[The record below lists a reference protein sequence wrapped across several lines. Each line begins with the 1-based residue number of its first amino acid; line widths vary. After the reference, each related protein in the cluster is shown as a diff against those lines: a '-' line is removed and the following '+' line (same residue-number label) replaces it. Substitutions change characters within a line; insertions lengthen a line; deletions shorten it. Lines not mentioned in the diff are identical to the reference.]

1 MPAPRTDFKG
11 ETIGRGWRLP
21 IEHISRYPHRVMRPW
36 IFAFLIVLGCGDDEM
51 VGTGSATTSGSGG
64 QGGAGGS
71 TPVFRIASPSN
82 GSNVYGSANVVVEV
96 SGMTLGAVEFE
107 HQEVICEDSTPLYS
121 CLVDL
126 SLEEDGSTP
135 ELVAKGMVDGAE
147 VARDAITLT
156 KVAPEAAICESMEP
170 LADCLG
176 ALEDQGLAAS
186 NMGDFYDN
194 LDGDHTALNVAN
206 HPDVTYLHTAYGTQS
221 IGMVAEHQNPA
232 DALIGNASLCSS
244 LGADCAGQLRW
255 LISIGRAETL
265 SQLYLENKFFWFP
278 EHLDHDDVD
287 KAHYMVPFTN
297 NSQGSAGSEME
308 EVEKFLW
315 AMAALPPETKATAI
329 AAGTLM
335 PAVQMIFRRTRVAS
349 DSEYLSGKAHANA
362 YDDYDNA
369 LAMVQMAHF
378 LEPAQVPAVAMLTVV
393 EESWDMATEVVFTT
407 PLSIARQWSG
417 DTTRPRRIVVEAAA
431 SGASADAV
439 LSYHWRVL
447 RGDPA
452 HVRISEL
459 EPDASRVEIEIDHH
473 LEETVE
479 VDGMPRLT
487 KLVVVGAFVHDGAFL
502 SAPSFITSYAP

>member
-1 MPAPRTDFKG
+1 
-11 ETIGRGWRLP
+11 
-21 IEHISRYPHRVMRPW
+21 MRAW
-36 IFAFLIVLGCGDDEM
+36 IFAVVLVLGCGDDEPL
-51 VGTGSATTSGSGG
+51 VAGSSTTSGTGG

-71 TPVFRIASPSN
+71 TPVFRIASPSD

-107 HQEVICEDSTPLYS
+107 HRQVICEDTTPIYS

-135 ELVAKGMVDGAE
+135 ELVAKGMVEGME
-147 VARDAITLT
+147 VARDSITLT
-156 KVAPEAAICESMEP
+156 KVAPEAAICANMEP
-170 LADCLG
+170 LVDCLG
-176 ALEDQGLAAS
+176 ALEDQSLAAS
-186 NMGDFYDN
+186 NAGDFYDN

-232 DALIGNASLCSS
+232 DALIGNASLCTS

-265 SQLYLENKFFWFP
+265 SQLYLENKLFWFP

-297 NSQGSAGSEME
+297 NSQGSSGSEMD

-315 AMAALPPETKATAI
+315 VMAALPPETKAAAI

-335 PAVQMIFRRTRVAS
+335 TMVQMIFRRTRVAS

-369 LAMVQMAHF
+369 LAMVRMAHF
-378 LEPAQVPAVAMLTVV
+378 LEPAQLPPVALLNVV
-393 EESWDMATEVVFTT
+393 EESWDETMGEVAFTT
-407 PLSIARQWSG
+407 PVSIARQWMG

-431 SGASADAV
+431 SGASPSAS

-452 HVRISEL
+452 HVRIREV

-502 SAPSFITSYAP
+502 SAPSFVTSYAP